1 MTHHKIQN
9 NCRTISNISI
19 IIMITITM
27 IMMMTMM
34 LLMLLVTQWILDTYV
49 YISVKLALNRPWR
62 MYCVAKQNSE
72 LERVKGE
79 EEKEQE
85 QKGRGLRLISEHNK
99 HVRGK
104 AQLVRNS
111 ITCPWPD
118 RINNPATCIKTRTTT
133 YGMPNVLYPC
143 RFITQRQTW
152 LDQLHQWCWFRIY
165 SHIVLYGVE
174 NVSSD
179 ALQTRW

>member
-1 MTHHKIQN
+1 M
-9 NCRTISNISI
+9 
-19 IIMITITM
+19 
-27 IMMMTMM
+27 
-34 LLMLLVTQWILDTYV
+34 YV

-72 LERVKGE
+72 LERVKRE
-79 EEKEQE
+79 KEKEQE

-118 RINNPATCIKTRTTT
+118 RINNPATCIKTRTKC
-133 YGMPNVLYPC
+133 YLRHAEC
-143 RFITQRQTW
+143 FIPLQIHNSETDIGGQTW
-152 LDQLHQWCWFRIY
+152 LDRLPHWCWFRIY